1 MHLGVRVTLIRAD
14 STGNYPA
21 ERLFEDADNWVFT
34 DDFLHIIKELS
45 DATSTPDNPKRVDIA
60 MFPQDGI
67 ESVEFASEETV

>member
-45 DATSTPDNPKRVDIA
+45 DATSTPDNPKR
-60 MFPQDGI
+60 
-67 ESVEFASEETV
+67 